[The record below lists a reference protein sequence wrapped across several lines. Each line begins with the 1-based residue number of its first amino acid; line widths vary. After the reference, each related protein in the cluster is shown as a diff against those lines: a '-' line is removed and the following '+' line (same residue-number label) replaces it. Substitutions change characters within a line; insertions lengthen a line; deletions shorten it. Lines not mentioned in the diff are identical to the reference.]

1 MKQEWIVPMGRG
13 LESSIRKC
21 RRAGLAIENDRVTE
35 RSCFNCAQRL
45 VQQIVGRE
53 RRSVFRK

>member
-1 MKQEWIVPMGRG
+1 MKEEWIVPMGRG

-35 RSCFNCAQRL
+35 RSCF
-45 VQQIVGRE
+45 
-53 RRSVFRK
+53 